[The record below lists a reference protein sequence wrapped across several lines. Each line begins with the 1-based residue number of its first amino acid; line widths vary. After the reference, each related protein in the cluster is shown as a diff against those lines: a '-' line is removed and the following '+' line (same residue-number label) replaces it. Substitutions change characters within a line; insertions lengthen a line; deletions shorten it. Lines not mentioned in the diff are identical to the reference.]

1 MRILGIHGIGHA
13 DAKTDWQSQWR
24 TAIADGLNVWNPTAA
39 PEIAFL
45 AYDDFFERS
54 ELDAPVVIEAF
65 VKLAA
70 SGLFFGVAD
79 LFRNKRG
86 IGGMLE
92 DARWTAGMVAQWVAL
107 DALRAQLRAHL
118 AARIREFKPDVIAAH
133 SLGSLI
139 AYDTL
144 KRDEVAN
151 PAEPLG
157 RTVAHSSPSARRSA
171 TRPCA
176 RPSAAASRSC
186 AKVRFWWHLYNEEDD
201 VFTCPIELPTQD
213 RFREVD
219 TFFDIPGWAD
229 HDGAHYLGHDEAT
242 RTVWQDVAATLRRGR
257 ALAAAK
263 APDAL
268 APRHLAT
275 AREAKRTE
283 PLMRALLVGIADYP
297 DAASRLEGPVNDVFS
312 VSAALQELG
321 FPADSIRVVL
331 NERATTAGIRER
343 LKWLLADAKPGDE
356 LFFFYA
362 GHGAQIPGYGRDAE
376 VDRVDECLVPYDFDW
391 SAGRAITDD
400 EFCEL
405 YSQLPYEARFTAMLD
420 CCHAG
425 GMTRGGGVKTRGLTP
440 PDDIRHRMIRWDAA
454 TQMWIPRRR
463 FVDKAPR
470 SAAPRLEKKEDR
482 EAWIGKSGSV
492 RRLGRATSLWLPTD
506 RAFRKAKE
514 AGRHHGP
521 YTPILFEACAEGESA
536 YEYRHGVESHG
547 AFTYA
552 MCGALRDAVR
562 APGSKRRGLTFN
574 GLLAETARRIEAVVA
589 EPQHPQLV
597 GPAVRMKDPVPG
609 TR

>member
-1 MRILGIHGIGHA
+1 MRILAIHGIGHA
-13 DAKTDWQSQWR
+13 DAKTDWQPQWR
-24 TAIADGLNVWNPTAA
+24 TAITDGLKVWNPAAA
-39 PEIAFL
+39 PEIEFL

-54 ELDAPVVIEAF
+54 ELNAPVVIDAF

-70 SGLFFGVAD
+70 SGLFFGIAD

-86 IGGMLE
+86 LGSMLE

-107 DALRAQLRAHL
+107 DPLRAQLRAHL
-118 AARIREFKPDVIAAH
+118 AARIRAFEPDVIAAH
-133 SLGSLI
+133 SLGTLI

-144 KRDEVAN
+144 KLDEGRRPTQALADGRTLLTFGSQIGN
-151 PAEPLG
+151 PAVRATFGGRVEELAHGPLLVAPLQRG
-157 RTVAHSSPSARRSA
+157 RRRLHVPDRAADGASASGRSI
-171 TRPCA
+171 R
-176 RPSAAASRSC
+176 
-186 AKVRFWWHLYNEEDD
+186 
-201 VFTCPIELPTQD
+201 
-213 RFREVD
+213 
-219 TFFDIPGWAD
+219 FFDIPGWAD
-229 HDGAHYLGHDEAT
+229 HDGAHYLAHDEAV
-242 RTVWQDVAATLRRGR
+242 RTVWQDVASTLRRGR

-268 APRHLAT
+268 ARRHLAA
-275 AREAKRTE
+275 ARETRRTA
-283 PLMRALLVGIADYP
+283 PQMRALLVGIADYP
-297 DAASRLEGPVNDVFS
+297 DVASRLEGPLNDVFG
-312 VSAALQELG
+312 VSAALQEMG
-321 FPADSIRVVL
+321 FPAESIRVVL
-331 NERATTAGIRER
+331 NERATAAGIRER

-362 GHGAQIPGYGRDAE
+362 GHGAQIPGLGRDAE

-391 SAGRAITDD
+391 STERAITDD

-425 GMTRGGGVKTRGLTP
+425 GMTRGGGVKTRGLSP
-440 PDDIRHRMIRWDAA
+440 PDDIRHRTIRWDAG
-454 TQMWIPRRR
+454 TQMWVPRGR
-463 FVDKAPR
+463 FADKPLR
-470 SAAPRLEKKEDR
+470 SAAPWLEKKSDR
-482 EAWIGKSGSV
+482 EAWTGKSGSV

-506 RAFRKAKE
+506 RAYRKAKA

-547 AFTYA
+547 AFTFA
-552 MCGALRDAVR
+552 LCGALRDAVR
-562 APGSKRRGLTFN
+562 DSKRRSLTFS
-574 GLLAETARRIEAVVA
+574 GLLAETARRIESVVA

-609 TR
+609 T